1 MSQSQ
6 DPLEIAKQAERDL
19 ATQEAKGNTKKNAS
33 DSANESGVNENVETK
48 FPGATVKIGGQGAGD
63 NREIPLDEGGS
74 INKETGQPTKAKDF
88 EGPGGPEDK
97 AAIDAANRGGDN
109 DIRENIRQGG
119 DTKRP

>member
-19 ATQEAKGNTKKNAS
+19 ATQQAKGNTKSAR

-74 INKETGQPTKAKDF
+74 IIKETGHEP
-88 EGPGGPEDK
+88 
-97 AAIDAANRGGDN
+97 R
-109 DIRENIRQGG
+109 RR
-119 DTKRP
+119 